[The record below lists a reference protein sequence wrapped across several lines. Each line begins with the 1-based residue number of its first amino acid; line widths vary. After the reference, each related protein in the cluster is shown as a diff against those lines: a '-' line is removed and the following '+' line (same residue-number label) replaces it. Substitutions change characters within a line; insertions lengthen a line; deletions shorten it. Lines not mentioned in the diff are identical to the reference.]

1 MTEDAAII
9 LSINDS
15 PNKELTFLFHEADR
29 LLEQYRKER
38 YKAEMRYIRF
48 SRIPYIRKILKNK
61 IKPLRTKHEKQF
73 KLTRKL
79 YQNSDEFKATRG
91 Y

>member
-1 MTEDAAII
+1 MT
-9 LSINDS
+9 LSINGS
-15 PNKELTFLFHEADR
+15 PNKQLTLLFNEADI
-29 LLEQYRKER
+29 LLELHRKER

-61 IKPLRTKHEKQF
+61 IKPLREKHEKQF
-73 KLTRKL
+73 KLTRKI

>member
-1 MTEDAAII
+1 MT
-9 LSINDS
+9 LSINGS
-15 PNKELTFLFHEADR
+15 PNKQLTILFNEADI
-29 LLEQYRKER
+29 LLEQYRQER
-38 YKAEMRYIRF
+38 HRVEMRYIRF

-61 IKPLRTKHEKQF
+61 IKPLREKHEKQF

>member
-1 MTEDAAII
+1 MT
-9 LSINDS
+9 LSINGS
-15 PNKELTFLFHEADR
+15 PNKQLTILFNEADI
-29 LLEQYRKER
+29 LLELYRKER
-38 YKAEMRYIRF
+38 HKAEMKYIKF

-61 IKPLRTKHEKQF
+61 IKPLREKHEKQF